1 MSLFDLSLDE
11 LRTRT
16 SVKWRAYPPDVLP
29 LFVAEMDVTPPDA
42 VIEAVHDAMLRG
54 DTGYDHGPAYAEA
67 FAELAE
73 RRYGWSPDPRT
84 MSPVA
89 DVMTGVAEVLRLVTE
104 PGDAV
109 VVTPPVYP
117 PFYAFVEHADRRVET
132 APLTAG
138 HRLDLAALEAAFE
151 RAARA
156 SRRPAL
162 LLCQP
167 HNPTGTVHTAEEL
180 AAVGELAHRHGVAVV
195 ADEIHAPLV
204 LTGTFVPTT
213 TVIPDA
219 VALHSA
225 SKAFNLAGLRAAVA
239 VPGPEAAATLAR
251 MPEIVGHG
259 VQHVAVVAQVA
270 AMREGD
276 AWLDELLGDLRANA
290 THLRARLDEQL
301 PQAGWTPPA
310 ATYLAWI
317 DLRDVVPDE
326 DPSRRLVKDHRLAV
340 NQGTTF
346 GPQGAGH
353 VRLNYATS
361 TALLDEAV
369 ARLASLRTP

>member
-1 MSLFDLSLDE
+1 MSLFDLSLDQ

-42 VIEAVHDAMLRG
+42 VIEAVHAAMLSG

-67 FAELAE
+67 FAELAQ

-89 DVMTGVAEVLRLVTE
+89 DVMTGVAEVLQLVTD
-104 PGDAV
+104 PGDTV

-117 PFYAFVEHADRRVET
+117 PFYGFVEHAGRRVGT

-138 HRLDLAALEAAFE
+138 HRLDLEALEGALE
-151 RAARA
+151 RAARD
-156 SRRPAL
+156 SHLPAL

-180 AAVGELAHRHGVAVV
+180 TAVGELAHRYGVAVV

-204 LTGTFVPTT
+204 LSGPFVPTT
-213 TVIPDA
+213 TVVPDA
-219 VALHSA
+219 IALHSA

-239 VPGPEAAATLAR
+239 VPGPEAVSTLAR

-259 VQHVAVVAQVA
+259 VQHIAVVAQVA

-276 AWLDELLGDLRANA
+276 AWLDELLGDLRAHA
-290 THLRARLDEQL
+290 THLRARLDERL
-301 PQAGWTPPA
+301 PQARWTPPA

-317 DLRDVVPDE
+317 DLRGVVDDE
-326 DPSRRLVKDHRLAV
+326 DPSRRLVRDHRLAV

-361 TALLDEAV
+361 TAVLDDAV
-369 ARLASLRTP
+369 DRLAALAHA

>member
-1 MSLFDLSLDE
+1 MSLFDLSLDQ
-11 LRTRT
+11 LRART
-16 SVKWRAYPPDVLP
+16 SVKWRAYPPEVLP

-42 VIEAVHDAMLRG
+42 VVKAVHDAVSTG

-67 FAELAE
+67 FADLA
-73 RRYGWSPDPRT
+73 RDRYGWSPDPRT

-89 DVMTGVAEVLRLVTE
+89 DVMTGVAEVLQLVSD

-117 PFYAFVEHADRRVET
+117 PFYGFVEHAGRRVET
-132 APLTAG
+132 APLTVD
-138 HRLDLAALEAAFE
+138 HRLDLEELE
-151 RAARA
+151 RALVRA
-156 SRRPAL
+156 AGTSRRPAL

-180 AAVGELAHRHGVAVV
+180 AAVGELAHRHGVSVV

-204 LTGTFVPTT
+204 LTGPFVPTT

-219 VALHSA
+219 IALHSA

-239 VPGPEAAATLAR
+239 VPGPDAVDTLAR
-251 MPEIVGHG
+251 MPEIVSHG

-270 AMREGD
+270 AMREGRP
-276 AWLDELLGDLRANA
+276 WLDELLGDLRANA
-290 THLRARLDEQL
+290 THLHARLTEEL
-301 PQAGWTPPA
+301 PAARWTPPA

-317 DLRDVVPDE
+317 DLRGVVDDE
-326 DPSRRLVKDHRLAV
+326 DPSRRLVQEHRLAV

-361 TALLDEAV
+361 TAVLDEAV
-369 ARLASLRTP
+369 ARLAALAR